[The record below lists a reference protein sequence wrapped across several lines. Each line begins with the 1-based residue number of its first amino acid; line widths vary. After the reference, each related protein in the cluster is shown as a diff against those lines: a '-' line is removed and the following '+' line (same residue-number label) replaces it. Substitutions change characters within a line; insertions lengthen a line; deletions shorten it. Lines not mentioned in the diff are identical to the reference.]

1 MKKVCLLFSAI
12 SILFLASQIQGA
24 EWLSIGKDMVG
35 NELFYDHEIQIK
47 RSTDIMEI
55 WMKVIYSDE
64 GRKQR
69 IKERITAKANVE
81 RYENLSYSL
90 ELQQIDCT
98 KKRFRIMAYNDYSSD
113 GRMLYQF
120 VSEQQ
125 TPEGWEFIAPDSMG
139 ARMYKIVCSQ

>member
-1 MKKVCLLFSAI
+1 MFSAI
-12 SILFLASQIQGA
+12 TILFLTSQIQGA

-47 RSTDIMEI
+47 RSTDIIEI

-81 RYENLSYSL
+81 RYENLSYAL

-98 KKRFRIMAYNDYSSD
+98 KKRFRIMAYTDYSSD

-139 ARMYKIVCSQ
+139 ARMYKIACSQ